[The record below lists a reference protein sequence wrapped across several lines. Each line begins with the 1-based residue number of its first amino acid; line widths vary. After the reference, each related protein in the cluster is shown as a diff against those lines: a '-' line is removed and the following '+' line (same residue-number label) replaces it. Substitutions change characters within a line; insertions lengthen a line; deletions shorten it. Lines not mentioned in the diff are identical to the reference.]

1 MEDTP
6 VPAYLG
12 SPGKW
17 PLNKCHL
24 GVDNQASTI
33 SVITSPIQF
42 MTSTEN
48 PDIAEPY
55 MPMEIIS
62 ETSSRNYALICSL
75 TDNDTNAVQCA
86 QIRNQEHNIFCAE
99 QSDY

>member
-1 MEDTP
+1 
-6 VPAYLG
+6 
-12 SPGKW
+12 
-17 PLNKCHL
+17 
-24 GVDNQASTI
+24 
-33 SVITSPIQF
+33 
-42 MTSTEN
+42 MTSSEN

-62 ETSSRNYALICSL
+62 ETSSRNYAL
-75 TDNDTNAVQCA
+75 TDNDTDAVQCA